1 MRYNIEE
8 YLKERIL
15 VLDGAMGTCIQGYN
29 LNEQEFAGRCNCHRG
44 QKGNNDLL
52 NITHPEIIK
61 GIHKRYLEAG
71 ADIIETNTFNATRIS
86 QKDYGME
93 DKVYELN
100 FHGAKLAREE
110 ADLFTNV
117 DPSKPRFVAG
127 SIGPT
132 NRTASLSPDVENP
145 GIRNISFDELVLA
158 YGEQIQGLVD
168 GGVDIIVI
176 ETIFDALNARAAIFA
191 AENVFEEK
199 GLTLPIFISGT
210 IADKSGR
217 ILSGQTLEA
226 FAHTMKGDEILGI
239 GLNCSFGA
247 KDLIPFIK
255 NLSKT
260 QDRYVT
266 FHPNAGLPNS
276 LGEYEERPEE
286 TAALVKE
293 LAEEGHLNIVG
304 ACCGSTPAHIKAISE
319 AIKGIKPRK
328 IPLIEKETVY
338 CGLEAIVIK
347 KENNFVNIGERT
359 NVSGSAKFARL
370 IREKKYEEALFVAK
384 EQVENGAQIIDIN
397 FDDGL
402 LDALSEMDIFLKLLA
417 SEPEIS
423 RVPVMIDSSKFE
435 VLEVGL
441 KAIQGKAVVN
451 SISLKVGEEEF
462 IRQATLIKRYGAGV
476 VVMAFDEQGQAD
488 TFEKRITVCKR
499 AYDLLV

>member
-1 MRYNIEE
+1 MY
-8 YLKERIL
+8 
-15 VLDGAMGTCIQGYN
+15 
-29 LNEQEFAGRCNCHRG
+29 
-44 QKGNNDLL
+44 
-52 NITHPEIIK
+52 
-61 GIHKRYLEAG
+61 
-71 ADIIETNTFNATRIS
+71 S
-86 QKDYGME
+86 
-93 DKVYELN
+93 
-100 FHGAKLAREE
+100 
-110 ADLFTNV
+110 
-117 DPSKPRFVAG
+117 
-127 SIGPT
+127 
-132 NRTASLSPDVENP
+132 
-145 GIRNISFDELVLA
+145 
-158 YGEQIQGLVD
+158 
-168 GGVDIIVI
+168 
-176 ETIFDALNARAAIFA
+176 A

-304 ACCGSTPAHIKAISE
+304 ACCGLTPAHIKAISD
-319 AIKGIKPRK
+319 AVKGIKPRK
-328 IPLIEKETVY
+328 IPMIEKETVY

-370 IREKKYEEALFVAK
+370 I
-384 EQVENGAQIIDIN
+384 
-397 FDDGL
+397 
-402 LDALSEMDIFLKLLA
+402 
-417 SEPEIS
+417 
-423 RVPVMIDSSKFE
+423 
-435 VLEVGL
+435 
-441 KAIQGKAVVN
+441 
-451 SISLKVGEEEF
+451 
-462 IRQATLIKRYGAGV
+462 
-476 VVMAFDEQGQAD
+476 
-488 TFEKRITVCKR
+488 
-499 AYDLLV
+499 